1 MLDFHFHKQL
11 HTAQG
16 WQDWTVKGLLPK
28 GALLGVYGASG
39 AGKTTF
45 LRLLA
50 GLEKAQDGHLKVGT
64 EYWYEA
70 TQTLHWSP
78 QKRKVGFVF
87 QDYALFPNMT
97 VQAHL
102 EFATS
107 NQSLI
112 QQLLT
117 ATDLSNLKKQYPAQ
131 LSGGQQQRLALA
143 RALALEP
150 ALLLLDEPLSALDAP
165 MRQQLQGLLA
175 ELHQT
180 WQCTTVLVSHNVD
193 ELLKLADY
201 LLVIEQ
207 GKAQWYEQPSA
218 YFEEQGLVVQLKAQV
233 VAVQTTTVVVQI
245 GQQQLTLPIAP
256 QQAQQ
261 LKVGQTLELGTSH
274 AFQILK

>member
-1 MLDFHFHKQL
+1 MLDFYFYKQL

-16 WQDWTVKGLLPK
+16 WQDWEVSGQLPK
-28 GALLGVYGASG
+28 GAILGVYGASG

-50 GLEKAQDGHLKVGT
+50 GLDKAQDGYLKVGT
-64 EYWYEA
+64 PYWYDA
-70 TQTLHWSP
+70 RQKLHWSP

-102 EFATS
+102 EFATA

-112 QQLLT
+112 QQLLE
-117 ATDLSNLKKQYPAQ
+117 ATGLSNLKKQYPAQ

-150 ALLLLDEPLSALDAP
+150 ALLLLDEPLSALDGA

-207 GKAQWYEQPSA
+207 GKSQWYEQPRA
-218 YFEEQGLVVQLKAQV
+218 YFEEQGLVVQFKAQV
-233 VAVQTTTVVVQI
+233 VAVHTTTVVVQI
-245 GQQQLTLPIAP
+245 GQKQLTLPITSP
-256 QQAQQ
+256 QAQQ
-261 LKVGQTLELGTSH
+261 LEVGQTLELGTSH

>member
-11 HTAQG
+11 QTTQG
-16 WQDWTVKGLLPK
+16 WQDWEVSGQLPQ
-28 GALLGVYGASG
+28 GAVLGVYGVSG

-50 GLEKAQDGHLKVGT
+50 GFEKAQDGHLKVGA
-64 EYWYEA
+64 EYWYNA
-70 TQTLHWSP
+70 LQKIHWAP
-78 QKRKVGFVF
+78 QKRRVGFVF

-107 NQSLI
+107 NQALI

-117 ATDLSNLKKQYPAQ
+117 ATNLLNLKKQYPAQ

-150 ALLLLDEPLSALDAP
+150 ALLLLDEPLSALDGP
-165 MRQQLQGLLA
+165 LRQQLQGLLA
-175 ELHQT
+175 QLHQT
-180 WQCTTVLVSHNVD
+180 WNCTTVLVSHDVD
-193 ELLKLADY
+193 ELLQLADY
-201 LLVIEQ
+201 LLVLEAGQ
-207 GKAQWYEQPSA
+207 AQWYEQPRA
-218 YFEEQGLVVQLKAQV
+218 YFEAQGLVVQLQAQV
-233 VAVQTTTVVVQI
+233 IAIHASSVVVQV
-245 GQQQLTLPIAP
+245 GQQQLTLPISP

-261 LKVGQTLELGTSH
+261 LTIGQTLDLGTSH
-274 AFQILK
+274 SFQILS